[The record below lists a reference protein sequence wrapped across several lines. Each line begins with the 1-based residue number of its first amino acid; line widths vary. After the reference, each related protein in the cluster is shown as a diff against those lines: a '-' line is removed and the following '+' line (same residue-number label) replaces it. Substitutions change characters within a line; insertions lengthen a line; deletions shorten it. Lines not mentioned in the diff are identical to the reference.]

1 MGKVGMKCTS
11 CGAAIDHRDAF
22 CSKCGALTQS
32 GHPAGQKLGLAV
44 AQARSELGKLSKRV
58 IVYVRD
64 EANRKQVIVGGA
76 LTAVLLL
83 FATENPLS
91 STISGLFL
99 GVDEVPAMTAEG
111 LPDFEAYQDQFLSE
125 EKEFIVS
132 GAANVRDFPTSQGT
146 SITHRFEGGETVIAR
161 EVRAF
166 DPSSKWFKLSSGG
179 YIWGGNLAGLGQSQ
193 ITAPSSSGVN
203 DPQFPSALQGRWS
216 DRRSC
221 TQRAQNT
228 IEVSGSSMYINGRWY
243 GLESPPGPL
252 GSQTEFSV
260 YYSGSDDIHVTILY
274 VDISAD
280 GRAIAVKEIGDPPT
294 ALLWLR
300 DERLLSCN

>member
-1 MGKVGMKCTS
+1 MQCSG
-11 CGAAIDHRDAF
+11 CGATIDHRDAF
-22 CSKCGALTQS
+22 CSTCGAFTQV
-32 GHPAGQKLGLAV
+32 GQPIGQKLGLAV
-44 AQARSELGKLSKRV
+44 AQAGSELGKLSKRA
-58 IVYVRD
+58 IAYVRD

-76 LTAVLLL
+76 AAGVLLIV
-83 FATENPLS
+83 ATENPLS
-91 STISGLFL
+91 SSISGLFSNSDDL
-99 GVDEVPAMTAEG
+99 PYITAEG

-146 SITHRFEGGETVIAR
+146 SITHSFEGGETVLAR
-161 EVRAF
+161 EIRAF

-179 YIWGGNLAGLGQSQ
+179 YIWGGNLVGLEQPQ
-193 ITAPSSSGVN
+193 ETAPPASGVK
-203 DPQFPSALQGRWS
+203 DPQFPSALQGLWS

-221 TQRAQNT
+221 TQQAQNT

-252 GSQTEFSV
+252 GSQNEFSV

-300 DERLLSCN
+300 DERLLRCN